1 MIDTELLKDI
11 ITVSDMLGVSERD
24 FVNSALKRELA
35 IYRDP
40 VTGKI
45 EPKRGEYLANRL
57 ECNLHPETEQVWK
70 PCYIL
75 YKRMMYTKPYVCII
89 TDGKFIS
96 APADGVRS
104 AKNDL

>member
-35 IYRDP
+35 IYREP

-45 EPKRGEYLANRL
+45 EPKRGKYLANQL

-70 PCYIL
+70 PCFIL
-75 YKRMMYTKPYVCII
+75 YDRTIFTYPYVYII
-89 TDGKFIS
+89 ADGKNIS
-96 APADGVRS
+96 VPSECVRMS
-104 AKNDL
+104 ESE